1 MKRSR
6 SLVTLVAVILAFALV
21 FSNISIPADAA
32 AASTV
37 KSITVKNLPGST
49 LTLKAGQTFVI
60 STNAAAGNLKFST
73 SNKSAVTVSSAG
85 KLKAVKNGKAAIT
98 ITLKADSKVKKV
110 INVTVGQP
118 VTQVKL
124 NRTSLTIAKGRT
136 AVLKAAAGPA
146 SASNKN
152 IIWKSSDAK
161 TVKVSATGRITA
173 VKGGKAV
180 ITAVAADGSGRK
192 ASCKVTVKA
201 NITSISFG
209 ASVKK
214 MYVGDTVQL
223 SPVIKPADATNK
235 KCTWSTSSD
244 KVAMVNSEG
253 KVTALSAGSAVITA
267 KAKDGTGKKASI
279 KITVAKKVT
288 INSASMPNQQTIKVT
303 LSAAQKLKSTDFVVK
318 SSKALNGTYSY
329 NMPIDSVT
337 TKDNKTYTIVCNKA
351 YRADSG
357 TRVCVWV
364 SNLAG
369 TGKSKI
375 ETYYAGDKYKQI
387 DYVSYIFEQNAVVNE
402 WLSVDCE
409 GYCSITVKDLPDGIV
424 CYQEKKGGNRILF
437 KGSPRY
443 TGTKTSTITFKDE
456 LGNVQIKKVTW
467 NIYSS
472 SVIRAYYEPLYTTI
486 ISTVPSIVIS
496 RYVSAVAGGS
506 GQYKYSI
513 VGEDHGLNIDSEG
526 RVYGYATEPGTYNV
540 EVKITDAKDPSVSG
554 IAVCEIYVAK
564 QIAIS
569 GFVKDKN
576 GTVIRD
582 AHVKF
587 VNKDKTTPY
596 KTGWEG
602 SFTDLAQRRYS
613 VKIVPGTYDV
623 IITVGSDITY
633 VYSRKFTETS
643 SETDLVSDV
652 RTVEIRSDNS
662 QYSAAGM
669 GNWTDDVGNIY
680 GEDDKLYLL
689 PGTYKLKANGAG
701 KTGTIT
707 ATVTDKTTYVTAK
720 IENNTADFGDGTYV
734 DAKNGVYYKF
744 VPKNTGTYYFYSITD
759 RSDPSGFLYN
769 ENMKRVAYSYDDQHG
784 LTNNVNDF
792 CMNYSCEAGKVYY
805 VRVTNANCRIYAT
818 MTNPGAAK

>member
-1 MKRSR
+1 M
-6 SLVTLVAVILAFALV
+6 TLVAVILAFALV

-49 LTLKAGQTFVI
+49 LTLKAGGTFVI
-60 STNAAAGNLKFST
+60 STNVAAGSLKFST
-73 SNKSAVTVSSAG
+73 SDRSTVDVSAAG
-85 KLKAVKNGKAAIT
+85 KLRALKNGKAAIT
-98 ITLKADSKVKKV
+98 ITLKANSKVKKV

-124 NRTSLTIAKGRT
+124 NKKSLTIAKGKS
-136 AVLKAAAGPA
+136 AVLKATVSTAK
-146 SASNKN
+146 ASNRKL
-152 IIWKSSDAK
+152 IWKSTNAGV
-161 TVKVSATGRITA
+161 VKVSAAGKVSA
-173 VKGGKAV
+173 VKGGFAV
-180 ITAVAADGSGRK
+180 ITATAADGSGKK

-201 NITSISFG
+201 PVTSIKLNKYSG
-209 ASVKK
+209 K
-214 MYVGDTVQL
+214 MYVGSTFDLKATAQ
-223 SPVIKPADATNK
+223 PADATNK
-235 KCTWSTSSD
+235 KCVWSSSNE
-244 KVAMVNSEG
+244 KVAMVS
-253 KVTALSAGSAVITA
+253 SAGRVVAVAAGTAVITA
-267 KAKDGTGKKASI
+267 KAADGSGKKASF
-279 KITVAKKVT
+279 KVT
-288 INSASMPNQQTIKVT
+288 VEKRITLASASMPNQQTVKVT
-303 LSAAQKLKSTDFVVK
+303 LSAAQKLKATDFVVK
-318 SSKALNGTYSY
+318 SSKVLNGAYSY
-329 NMPIDSVT
+329 NMPIDKVT
-337 TKDNKTYTIVCNKA
+337 TKDYKTYTIVCNKA
-351 YRADSG
+351 YRAESG

-369 TGKSKI
+369 TGKAKI
-375 ETYYAGDKYKQI
+375 ETYYAGDKYKQT

-402 WLSVDCE
+402 RLTVECE
-409 GYCSITVKDLPDGIV
+409 GHSSITVKDLPAGIV
-424 CYQEKKGGNRILF
+424 CYREKKDGNNILF
-437 KGSPRY
+437 KGSPKN

-486 ISTVPSIVIS
+486 ISSVPSIVIS
-496 RYVSAVAGGS
+496 RYTSAVAGGS
-506 GQYKYSI
+506 GRYNYSF
-513 VGEDHGLNIDSEG
+513 VGEDHGLNIDSDG
-526 RVYGYATEPGTYNV
+526 RVYGYATKPGTYSV
-540 EVKITDAKDPSVSG
+540 KVKITDANDPAVSG
-554 IAVCEIYVAK
+554 TAVCEIYVAK

-643 SETDLVSDV
+643 SEVDLVSDV
-652 RTVEIRSDNS
+652 RTVEIRSSNS
-662 QYSAAGM
+662 QYSAAGI
-669 GNWTDDVGNIY
+669 GYWTDDVGNIY

-734 DAKNGVYYKF
+734 DAKNGVFYKF

-759 RSDPSGFLYN
+759 RSDPSGFLYY

-792 CMNYSCEAGKVYY
+792 CMSYSCEAGKVYY

-818 MTNPGAAK
+818 MTDPGAAK